1 MTPTDFKEIVSEQYT
16 RCCDLLGLKEAIY
29 SDGIDRL
36 SQFKIAAKIL
46 GCSPTFA
53 LGGMMVKHTTKLYQM
68 INDSNL
74 GEGAKQFSEE
84 QWLETISDSINYHF
98 LLLALLI
105 EEGACK

>member
-1 MTPTDFKEIVSEQYT
+1 MKSTDFKMIVQEQLA
-16 RCCDLLGLKEAIY
+16 RCCDLLNLKEEIY
-29 SDGIDRL
+29 SDGVDRL
-36 SQFKIAAKIL
+36 YQFKTAAKIL

-68 INDSNL
+68 IHDSNF
-74 GEGAKQFSEE
+74 GEGTKQFSEE